1 MDCVSFRNPYQEYQ
15 RYNHFL
21 ESRVK
26 VAIED
31 HRIFEAYERRIMSY
45 QHLGQYEAKAFS
57 FEEFTEIFRNSLL
70 LQVLYAGYGASICW
84 TIHSLVFSSG
94 ADADM
99 ATITIGAL
107 VILLFIAGAAIVTN
121 SVWKKIQERREVA
134 FLIGQI
140 KKKYDTTGM
149 VFNDRFEYYRK
160 VTGTLTSANFSK
172 PIDVIFV
179 FHTPTNEAMYLGS
192 HASVD
197 FYPTPLF
204 GAQAY

>member
-1 MDCVSFRNPYQEYQ
+1 MDYVSFRNPYRKYQ

-26 VAIED
+26 VAIKD

-45 QHLGQYEAKAFS
+45 QAPNQYEAKAFS
-57 FEEFTEIFRNSLL
+57 FEEFTQIFRNSFL
-70 LQVLYAGYGASICW
+70 LQALYAGYAASLSW
-84 TIHSLVFSSG
+84 TIHTLVFSAGTDS
-94 ADADM
+94 DV
-99 ATITIGAL
+99 ATFMLGGLSVLTFLAL
-107 VILLFIAGAAIVTN
+107 SAVVTN
-121 SVWKKIQERREVA
+121 SVWKRKHERREVA

-149 VFNDRFEYYRK
+149 VFNDRFEYHRK

-172 PIDVIFV
+172 PIDVIFA
-179 FHTPTNEAMYLGS
+179 FHTQTNEAMYLGS

-197 FYPTPLF
+197 FYPMPLF
-204 GAQAY
+204 RPQSY

>member
-31 HRIFEAYERRIMSY
+31 HRVFEAYERRIMSY
-45 QHLGQYEAKAFS
+45 AHLGQYEAKAFS
-57 FEEFTEIFRNSLL
+57 FEEFTKIFRNSFL
-70 LQVLYAGYGASICW
+70 LQALYAGYSASIYW
-84 TIHSLVFSSG
+84 MIHSLVFSDGTDS
-94 ADADM
+94 DA
-99 ATITIGAL
+99 ALACKGGL
-107 VILLFIAGAAIVTN
+107 VILAFVGLGLFVTD
-121 SVWKKIQERREVA
+121 SIWKGIKERHEVA
-134 FLIGQI
+134 YLIGQI

-179 FHTPTNEAMYLGS
+179 FHTQTNEAMYLGS

-204 GAQAY
+204 LPQSY